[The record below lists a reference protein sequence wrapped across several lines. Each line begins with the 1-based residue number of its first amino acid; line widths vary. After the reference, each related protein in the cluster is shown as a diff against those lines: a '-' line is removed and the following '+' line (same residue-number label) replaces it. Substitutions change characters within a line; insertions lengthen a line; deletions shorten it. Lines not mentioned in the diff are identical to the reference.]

1 MPAEAAARFGVR
13 AGTDIGVYRDPGY
26 LLYMVEGSGKVLAD
40 TGPAP
45 GLGPWLSRN
54 EVKKIKAEWAKDLEI
69 LKNLEKRALAFA
81 GRQGSSKTA
90 AGLGAH
96 WTKPWATVTSFEDNV
111 LIQISSKLNPP
122 FFRFKELS
130 KTYSRLG
137 TLIDDIQFDIAQKF
151 RVPSERGEDFLR
163 PAGTGN
169 IAMGTTLLVWM
180 EGEEA
185 DAEADAEFVKKLID
199 ILAGHGLD
207 VR

>member
-1 MPAEAAARFGVR
+1 MPAKAAARFGVR

-54 EVKKIKAEWAKDLEI
+54 EVEKIKAEWAKDLEI
-69 LKNLEKRALAFA
+69 LKNLEKQALAFA

-96 WTKPWATVTSFEDNV
+96 WTKPWATVTSSEDVV
-111 LIQISSKLNPP
+111 LIQIFSKLDST

-137 TLIDDIQFDIAQKF
+137 TLIEDIQFDIA
-151 RVPSERGEDFLR
+151 RLLGVPADRGEDILR
-163 PAGTGN
+163 PASTGN
-169 IAMGTTLLVWM
+169 IAMGTTLIVGM

-185 DAEADAEFVKKLID
+185 DEEADAEFVKKVID